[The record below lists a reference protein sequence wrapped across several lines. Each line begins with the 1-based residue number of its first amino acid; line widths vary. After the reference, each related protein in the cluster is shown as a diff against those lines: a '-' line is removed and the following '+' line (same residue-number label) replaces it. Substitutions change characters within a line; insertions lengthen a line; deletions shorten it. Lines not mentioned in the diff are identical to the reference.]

1 MQVCRGVEGTIWEE
15 EWVHPFPEEQDQAR
29 LHLRMGG
36 RGGAPRA
43 AEKKTNK
50 NHIHK
55 LTHQTLNNPNNSE
68 IRDRLFKLTFN
79 FKGLG
84 FLKKMQMRRSKSE
97 LKKRHQFYFLSNY
110 GKSFMTTLL
119 TSVCFAGIYSLKVF
133 IFFWSRKVFYWM
145 ERILRLKIIYK
156 RNRILIC
163 ASLLLAP
170 NPLQHLNFPSLASV
184 HSDVH
189 ENLPCPLKPSS
200 WGQQ

>member
-1 MQVCRGVEGTIWEE
+1 
-15 EWVHPFPEEQDQAR
+15 
-29 LHLRMGG
+29 MGG

-200 WGQQ
+200 